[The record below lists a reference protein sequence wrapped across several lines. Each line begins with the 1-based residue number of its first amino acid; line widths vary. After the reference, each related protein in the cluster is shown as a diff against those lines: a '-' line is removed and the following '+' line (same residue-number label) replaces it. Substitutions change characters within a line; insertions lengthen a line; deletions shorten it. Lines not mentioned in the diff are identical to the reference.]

1 MNDKIDDFEMPE
13 NYPET
18 LSDKAHYAEY
28 CVQKSLESISA
39 SLWRM
44 SRVRTFV
51 SLGSMPNIITNNETK
66 MALKHLAFAM
76 DDFKDAYKELRAIFD
91 ATKDAPTTEATAV
104 SAGEL
109 KQL

>member
-28 CVQKSLESISA
+28 CVQKSLEHISA
-39 SLWRM
+39 YLLRVG
-44 SRVRTFV
+44 RVRTFV
-51 SLGSMPNIITNNETK
+51 SLGGGITPNIITNNEAK

-91 ATKDAPTTEATAV
+91 ATKEAPAEAMMPDPE
-104 SAGEL
+104 GL
-109 KQL
+109 

>member
-1 MNDKIDDFEMPE
+1 MEPLNKDAQNIIDDFEMPE

-18 LSDKAHYAEY
+18 YAEKAHYAEY

-39 SLWRM
+39 CLRRIG
-44 SRVRTFV
+44 RVRTFV

-76 DDFKDAYKELRAIFD
+76 DDFKDAYRELKAIYD
-91 ATKDAPTTEATAV
+91 ATK
-104 SAGEL
+104 
-109 KQL
+109 